1 MAHRLSH
8 ILFTKA
14 EEWEMVERNP
24 FGRGKSLLIKENNK
38 RMRFLS
44 EDEIARLLNACE
56 SRKHLHRIV
65 KCALHTGMRR
75 GEILKLK
82 WNQVLDGFIYLRETK
97 TNESRQIPIN
107 DELAIVFK
115 EIRREQ
121 GLSSEYVFTYKPNA
135 WKLFA
140 KGQEAEHIK
149 AKPIKRIEKGFYTAL
164 EKAGIEDFKFHDL
177 RHTFA
182 SHLIMKGASL
192 KEVQELLGHKDI
204 KMTMRYAHLSQENK
218 RKAINLLNVITASI
232 KTDMSQ
238 NVTNPILSYAIS

>member
-1 MAHRLSH
+1 
-8 ILFTKA
+8 
-14 EEWEMVERNP
+14 
-24 FGRGKSLLIKENNK
+24 
-38 RMRFLS
+38 
-44 EDEIARLLNACE
+44 
-56 SRKHLHRIV
+56 
-65 KCALHTGMRR
+65 MRR